1 MDVSPAQQ
9 RVVVLGTGG
18 TIAGRASSASDSVGY
33 TAAQVTVKDLLASV
47 PAFEG
52 LALDLEQ
59 VAQVDSKDMGL
70 GVWQALAQRLAFH
83 LARPEVGAVVVT
95 HGTDT
100 LEETAFFL
108 ECVLEARKPVVLTCA
123 MRPATALVADG
134 PQNLVDAMVLAR
146 HPGACGVLVVCA
158 GRVHG
163 ARDVAKVHTYRL
175 DAFDS
180 GDAGPL
186 ATVGEGLVRQFR
198 AWPEPA
204 VLMTPGSPAWERVM
218 AAHEMPRVVILTSH
232 ADADATQVNA
242 LLDYSASHPESAVRG
257 MVVAGTGNG
266 TVHACL
272 EAALSRAQA
281 QGVRVVRTTRC
292 AAGPVIP
299 HAGQVLTDV
308 SPLSP
313 VKARIALALELLGG

>member
-1 MDVSPAQQ
+1 MNVSLAQQ

-18 TIAGRASSASDSVGY
+18 TIAGRASSAADGVGY
-33 TAAQVTVKDLLASV
+33 TAAQVTVQDLLASI
-47 PAFEG
+47 PAYEG
-52 LALDLEQ
+52 LALDVEQ
-59 VAQVDSKDMGL
+59 VAQVDSKDMTL
-70 GVWQALAQRLAFH
+70 GVWQTLARRLAFH
-83 LARPEVGAVVVT
+83 LARPDVGAVVVT

-108 ECVLEARKPVVLTCA
+108 QCVLDAQKPVVLTCA
-123 MRPATALVADG
+123 MRPATALVPDG

-146 HPGACGVLVVCA
+146 HPGTCGVLIVCA

-163 ARDVAKVHTYRL
+163 AGEVAKAHTYRL

-198 AWPEPA
+198 AWPEPSG
-204 VLMTPGSPAWERVM
+204 LLKPGAPAWDRVM
-218 AAHEMPRVVILTSH
+218 NAHELPGVVVLTSH

-242 LLDYSASHPESAVRG
+242 LLDHSASHPASAVRG

-266 TVHACL
+266 TVHARL
-272 EAALSRAQA
+272 EEALSRAQE

-308 SPLSP
+308 RQLSP
-313 VKARIALALELLGG
+313 VKARIALALELLGE